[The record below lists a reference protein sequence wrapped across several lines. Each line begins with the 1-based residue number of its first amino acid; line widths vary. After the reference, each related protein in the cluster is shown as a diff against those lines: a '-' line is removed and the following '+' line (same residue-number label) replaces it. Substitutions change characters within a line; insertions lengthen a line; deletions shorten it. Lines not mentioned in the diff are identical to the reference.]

1 MDLTHQLTDEY
12 LIQLI
17 SKGGPDEDEAIRALY
32 AHYFDGLCKQV
43 VFNGGREEDGQDM
56 FQETVIAFLHSVK
69 QGRFRG
75 EASIKTYLY
84 AMNRNIW
91 MNEMRS
97 RDRSAKREKNYDKMG
112 SKDDLSGAKG
122 LEQKQVSQQLI
133 ALLENLGDNCKQ
145 ILMQFYYEE
154 RSMKEIVATT
164 AYENEQVVRNK
175 KSKCLKKLA
184 DLLRE
189 RPYLVEQLQTFLN
202 E

>member
-1 MDLTHQLTDEY
+1 MDLKNPLTDEL

-32 AHYFDGLCKQV
+32 VQYFDGLCKQV
-43 VFNGGREEDGQDM
+43 VFNGGRDEDGQDI

-91 MNEMRS
+91 RNEMRS
-97 RDRSAKREKNYDKMG
+97 RDRSSLREKNDEGMERKEEF
-112 SKDDLSGAKG
+112 SGAKG
-122 LEQKQVSQQLI
+122 LEKKQVSQQLVG
-133 ALLENLGDNCKQ
+133 LLETLGENCKQ
-145 ILMQFYYEE
+145 ILMQFYYEG

-164 AYENEQVVRNK
+164 TYENEQVVRNK

-184 DLLRE
+184 DMLRE